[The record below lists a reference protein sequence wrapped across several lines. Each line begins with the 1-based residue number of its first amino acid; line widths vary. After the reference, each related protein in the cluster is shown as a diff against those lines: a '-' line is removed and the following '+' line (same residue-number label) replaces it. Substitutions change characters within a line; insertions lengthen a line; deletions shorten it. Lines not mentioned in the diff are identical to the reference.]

1 MFYFRDDIK
10 NLLADGSEFVIRVVA
25 LACSFEFVVDQSEPC
40 QFMEVSGEGLLV
52 NDFSKCRL

>member
-10 NLLADGSEFVIRVVA
+10 NLLADGSLFVIRVVA

-40 QFMEVSGEGLLV
+40 QFVEVSGEGFLV
-52 NDFSKCRL
+52 NDFSK

>member
-10 NLLADGSEFVIRVVA
+10 NLLADGSLFVIRVVA

-40 QFMEVSGEGLLV
+40 QFMKVSGEGFLV
-52 NDFSKCRL
+52 NDFSK